1 MPAQKRKKKEWYP
14 IVAPKIFK
22 EKVLGETYLLDP
34 TKSIGRCLS
43 VSLADLTGDIKRQ
56 NIYVR
61 FRITDFTGTK
71 LYTVPVGYEI
81 SPTVIKRMVRRRT
94 RKIDDSFIVE
104 TLDKKKF
111 RIKPFILTKARVNN
125 SVASTLRL
133 TAREKLTELIKNSNS
148 DKLFEDIVNH
158 KLQSTLYKELNK
170 IYPLKHFEIRKLSL
184 VS

>member
-1 MPAQKRKKKEWYP
+1 MPAQKRKKKEWYA
-14 IVAPKIFK
+14 IVAHKTFN

-43 VSLADLTGDIKRQ
+43 VSLADLIGDIKRQ

-71 LYTVPVGYEI
+71 LYAIPVGYEI

-111 RIKPFILTKARVNN
+111 RIKPFILTKGKVNN
-125 SVASTLRL
+125 SVASAIRL
-133 TAREKLTELIKNSNS
+133 TSREKLADAIKNLNS
-148 DKLFEDIVNH
+148 ENLFEAIVGH
-158 KLQSTLYKELNK
+158 KLQSTLYKELSK
-170 IYPLKHFEIRKLSL
+170 IYPLKYFEIRKLELIS
-184 VS
+184 